1 MKTITPEIM
10 QFLKDIKDMSSHH
23 MMILDKLTQLAAY
36 LVGDES
42 EYKDHTIDFVYND
55 ISVEEFLERLEKWS

>member
-1 MKTITPEIM
+1 
-10 QFLKDIKDMSSHH
+10 MSSHH